1 MAINMNNAQN
11 EYQLPEIKVMVVG
24 PSSGKTTWINNISG
38 NESNF
43 TSVTL
48 GAEVTPIEIYTK
60 GKKIRLHI
68 WEVGSQYS
76 GLCKDYCIG
85 ARLAIVF
92 KKTGENHEIF
102 ENWVTNLPKMYV
114 ENYDVS
120 QNQNIKMKL
129 KELIESNTTFSNYD
143 DEHKEHN

>member
-1 MAINMNNAQN
+1 MDINRNNEN
-11 EYQLPEIKVMVVG
+11 VYQLPEIKVMVVG
-24 PSSGKTTWINNISG
+24 PSSGKTSWINNMSG

-43 TSVTL
+43 TPVTL
-48 GAEVTPIEIYTK
+48 GAEVTPIEIYVT
-60 GKKIRLHI
+60 GKKVRLHI
-68 WEVGSQYS
+68 WEVGSRYS
-76 GLCKDYCIG
+76 GLGKDYCIG

-114 ENYDVS
+114 ENYDAS
-120 QNQNIKMKL
+120 QNESIKTQL
-129 KELIESNTTFSNYD
+129 NEFVETNTTFSNRD